1 MIRLVGIL
9 IGLGFTLV
17 VLVSFGVGAFT
28 YANEERVTTANEAF
42 HLEVKEDVSYPFEGV
57 IASWDVA
64 QLQRGYK
71 VYKQVCSACHSLRQV
86 AFRNL
91 GQLGYSE
98 DEVKAEAATWQVAG
112 LNPDTGEE
120 VRRPAT
126 ATDYFP
132 SPYANAVQAQ
142 AANGGKVPP
151 DLSLITKA
159 RHHGTHY
166 VHSLLTGYADPNT
179 YTNAEGQT
187 LAAAYP
193 EAMPGPGNYFN
204 PYYDGLNLG
213 MSPPL
218 IVDGQVTY
226 DDGTTA
232 TVDQMATDVAAFL
245 TWTAEPTLVKRK
257 QTGLPVLL
265 FILFATILAWFAKKQ
280 IWAGVKR
287 KD

>member
-17 VLVSFGVGAFT
+17 VLVSFGVGAYTFAT
-28 YANEERVTTANEAF
+28 EERVTTANDAF
-42 HLEVKEDVSYPFEGV
+42 HLYPEEDVSYAFEGV
-57 IASWDVA
+57 VATWDVA

-71 VYKQVCSACHSLRQV
+71 VYKQVCAACHSLRQV

-112 LNPDTGEE
+112 LNENTGEAIL
-120 VRRPAT
+120 RPAT

-132 SPYANAVQAQ
+132 SPYANSVQAQ

-159 RHHGTHY
+159 RNNGTHY

-179 YTNAEGQT
+179 YTNEEGQT
-187 LAAAYP
+187 VAAAFP
-193 EAMPGPGNYFN
+193 EALPGPGNYFN
-204 PYYDGLNLG
+204 PYFEGLNIG

-218 IVDGQVTY
+218 IVPGQVTY
-226 DDGTTA
+226 DDGTES
-232 TVDQMATDVAAFL
+232 TVPQMATDVAAFL
-245 TWTAEPTLVKRK
+245 TWTAEPSLVKRK
-257 QTGLPVLL
+257 QTGMPVLL
-265 FILFATILAWFAKKQ
+265 FVLFATILAWFAKKQ
-280 IWAGVKR
+280 IWAGIKR